1 MLYDKN
7 GSRGFLQKRP
17 EQRSFFSSITGKE
30 TYLRYFML
38 DFDKRQLI
46 IFSGDVSES
55 LIDESGLKYQ
65 AFHMSFPKLLMQ
77 QKKKFKSIDFKDI
90 LGAHTAEFGQEESE
104 AHKDVW

>member
-1 MLYDKN
+1 MKKLGARKRDKQEDDSYKVREVDPSRGYISRSMLYDKN

-77 QKKKFKSIDFKDI
+77 
-90 LGAHTAEFGQEESE
+90 
-104 AHKDVW
+104 